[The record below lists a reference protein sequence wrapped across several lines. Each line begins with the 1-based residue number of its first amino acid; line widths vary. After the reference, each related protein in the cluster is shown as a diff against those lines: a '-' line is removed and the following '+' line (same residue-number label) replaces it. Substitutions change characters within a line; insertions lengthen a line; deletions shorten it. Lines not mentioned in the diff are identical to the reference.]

1 MLHSVL
7 AGPRNAFGGPFN
19 VLLRSPEMGDLAQ
32 KLGAYARF
40 NSSLPDTLREM
51 AIIMTAG
58 YWEAEYEWNAH
69 KRAALAAGLAP
80 ALVDAIATGRRPRAM
95 SPVEAALYDFCD
107 ELLNEHF
114 VSDTTFDAAIDAL
127 GERGV
132 VDVIGTVGYY
142 AMVSMLL
149 NVDEHPLPDGVEPQ
163 FR

>member
-1 MLHSVL
+1 
-7 AGPRNAFGGPFN
+7 
-19 VLLRSPEMGDLAQ
+19 
-32 KLGAYARF
+32 
-40 NSSLPDTLREM
+40 
-51 AIIMTAG
+51 
-58 YWEAEYEWNAH
+58 
-69 KRAALAAGLAP
+69 
-80 ALVDAIATGRRPRAM
+80 M

-114 VSDTTFDAAIDAL
+114 VSDTTFDAAINAL